1 MKDIPFSQ
9 YERNALGPALYRE
22 TLERLLVQAEHHL
35 QDVARR
41 DGQLQPMLFTI
52 SAGGLS
58 IYSSGPLSG
67 ESQKSQFRAVTRLIC
82 AAQGAFAAVMAVE
95 ARFIESKSEERV
107 GSIVVPACSP
117 DREEHLYLVG
127 EAVGGVHERRFL
139 PILRDHCGRIT
150 RLGPATEL
158 PPGPAEGRLPNLLP
172 QCPITDEV
180 RTFAAAM
187 LQANY
192 QAQAESRHP
201 DTQSDTG
208 LRLDPRVGPT
218 DCRLFN
224 ATP

>member
-1 MKDIPFSQ
+1 
-9 YERNALGPALYRE
+9 
-22 TLERLLVQAEHHL
+22 
-35 QDVARR
+35 
-41 DGQLQPMLFTI
+41 MLFTI

-58 IYSSGPLSG
+58 IYSSSPLNG
-67 ESQKSQFRAVTRLIC
+67 ESQKSEFRAVTRLIC
-82 AAQGAFAAVMAVE
+82 AAQGAFVAVMALE
-95 ARFIESKSEERV
+95 ARFIESKSEGRV
-107 GSIVVPACSP
+107 GSIVVPVCSA

-158 PPGPAEGRLPNLLP
+158 LPEPAEGRFANLLP
-172 QCPITDEV
+172 QYPITDEV
-180 RTFAAAM
+180 RTFAAAI
-187 LQANY
+187 LQAKC
-192 QAQAESRHP
+192 QAHADSRHA

-208 LRLDPRVGPT
+208 LRLDPRIGPT

>member
-1 MKDIPFSQ
+1 MKDTPFSQ
-9 YERNALGPALYRE
+9 HERNAVGPALYRE
-22 TLERLLVQAEHHL
+22 TLDRLLVQAEHHL
-35 QDVARR
+35 RDVTRR
-41 DGQLQPMLFTI
+41 DGQVQPLLFTF

-58 IYSSGPLSG
+58 IYSAGPPSS

-127 EAVGGVHERRFL
+127 EAIGGVHERRFL

-158 PPGPAEGRLPNLLP
+158 PPEPAEDRFANLLP
-172 QCPITDEV
+172 QCPITDEI

-187 LQANY
+187 LQAKG
-192 QAQAESRHP
+192 QAEAESRHP
-201 DTQSDTG
+201 DTQSETG
-208 LRLDPRVGPT
+208 LRLDPRVRPT
-218 DCRLFN
+218 NCRLFN